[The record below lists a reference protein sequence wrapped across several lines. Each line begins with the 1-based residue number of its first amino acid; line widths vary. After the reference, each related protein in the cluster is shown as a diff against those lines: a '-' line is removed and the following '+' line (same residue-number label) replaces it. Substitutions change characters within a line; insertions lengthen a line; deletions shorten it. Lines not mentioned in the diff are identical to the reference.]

1 VVMDAV
7 ASLGATDPRTV
18 RSLTRAGMG
27 WCQGRIC
34 AAACARLVAGLT
46 GEPLTT
52 EDLEAV
58 GRRTLAAPLEL
69 SRLARLD
76 EAGGPV

>member
-1 VVMDAV
+1 
-7 ASLGATDPRTV
+7 
-18 RSLTRAGMG
+18 MG
-27 WCQGRIC
+27 WCQGRTC

-46 GEPLTT
+46 GEALTA

-76 EAGGPV
+76 GPAGPV